1 MIKIPVSVG
10 ELIDKVSILHVKQ
23 LTISNE
29 EKLEYVNKEF
39 ELLYNISSYYLN
51 NQEIENLYHQ
61 LVEINKKLWD
71 IEDKIREKER
81 KNEFDEEFIE
91 LSRSVYFTNDER
103 SKIKKKI
110 NDITGSNF
118 SEEKSYEEY

>member
-1 MIKIPVSVG
+1 MKVEVSNG
-10 ELIDKVSILHVKQ
+10 ELLDKFSILKIK
-23 LTISNE
+23 LEKINDEFKLINIKNEIDTISKNCEEIIQSDMRLSVIFEELISVNE
-29 EKLEYVNKEF
+29 
-39 ELLYNISSYYLN
+39 S
-51 NQEIENLYHQ
+51 
-61 LVEINKKLWD
+61 LWD
-71 IEDKIREKER
+71 IEDKIRNKER
-81 KNEFDEEFIE
+81 LKSFDEEFIE

>member
-1 MIKIPVSVG
+1 MEIQVSIG
-10 ELIDKVSILHVKQ
+10 EIIDK
-23 LTISNE
+23 LTILEIKKTNISDSN
-29 EKLEYVNKEF
+29 KLLNINKEF
-39 ELLYNISSYYLN
+39 DYLVDIVENQLGLSRRDIFYIDLLD
-51 NQEIENLYHQ
+51 
-61 LVEINKKLWD
+61 INKKLWD
-71 IEDKIREKER
+71 IEDKIRNKER
-81 KNEFDEEFIE
+81 LKSFDEEFIE

>member
-1 MIKIPVSVG
+1 MKIEISIG
-10 ELIDKVSILHVKQ
+10 EIVDK
-23 LTISNE
+23 LTILEIKKTKISSTD
-29 EKLEYVNKEF
+29 KLLNINKEYNYLLDIVEN
-39 ELLYNISSYYLN
+39 ELNFSRSSDQYTELFN
-51 NQEIENLYHQ
+51 
-61 LVEINKKLWD
+61 VNKKLWD
-71 IEDKIREKER
+71 IEDKIRNKER
-81 KNEFDEEFIE
+81 LKSFDEEFIE

>member
-1 MIKIPVSVG
+1 MKIEVSIG
-10 ELIDKVSILHVKQ
+10 EIIDK
-23 LTISNE
+23 LTILEIKKTNISDSN
-29 EKLEYVNKEF
+29 KLLNINKEF
-39 ELLYNISSYYLN
+39 DYLVDIVENQLGLSRRDIFYIDLLD
-51 NQEIENLYHQ
+51 
-61 LVEINKKLWD
+61 INKKLWD
-71 IEDKIREKER
+71 IEDKIRNKER
-81 KNEFDEEFIE
+81 LKSFDEEFIE

>member
-1 MIKIPVSVG
+1 MKIEVSIG
-10 ELIDKVSILHVKQ
+10 EIIDK
-23 LTISNE
+23 LTILEIKKTNISDSN
-29 EKLEYVNKEF
+29 KLLNINKEF
-39 ELLYNISSYYLN
+39 DYLVDIVENQLGLSRRDIFYIDLLD
-51 NQEIENLYHQ
+51 
-61 LVEINKKLWD
+61 INKKLWD
-71 IEDKIREKER
+71 IEDKIRNKER
-81 KNEFDEEFIE
+81 LKSFDKEFIE

>member
-1 MIKIPVSVG
+1 MKIEVSIG
-10 ELIDKVSILHVKQ
+10 EIIDK
-23 LTISNE
+23 LTILEIKKTNISDSN
-29 EKLEYVNKEF
+29 KLLNINKEF
-39 ELLYNISSYYLN
+39 DYLVDIVENQLCLSRRDIFYIDLLD
-51 NQEIENLYHQ
+51 
-61 LVEINKKLWD
+61 INKKLWD
-71 IEDKIREKER
+71 IEDKIRNKER
-81 KNEFDEEFIE
+81 LKSFDEEFIE